1 LLSLRFLDFLVG
13 YFATKGSNNQNIS
26 IMLTSSKRRILNV
39 ICLTLAIASVSFGL
53 VLRYDNAMLEQAV
66 VMENNYPQEETS
78 ATESDLFLEASRS
91 FTNPNN

>member
-1 LLSLRFLDFLVG
+1 MFLDFLVG
-13 YFATKGSNNQNIS
+13 CFSSRGSNNRNTDV
-26 IMLTSSKRRILNV
+26 MLTSTKRRVLNV